1 MGQVVVKGND
11 LLGETVKIAARLEGI
26 ASPNAGICISEI
38 VHQQVKSVL
47 QVPFRDMGLMPVN
60 TPARSVR
67 AFAVDLETLATGVR
81 PPPSTVRE
89 LNPGVFIA
97 AAILVAFAGL
107 AMLMG

>member
-67 AFAVDLETLATGVR
+67 AFAVDLETLATGSGRR
-81 PPPSTVRE
+81 PARCGNLIRACSLPPRFWS
-89 LNPGVFIA
+89 LS
-97 AAILVAFAGL
+97 L
-107 AMLMG
+107 ALPC